1 MASELSESLDKGGEL
16 MARAK
21 VPEELKRLRNK
32 LYMREYR
39 KKQKEQSFTEAIKK
53 TSSPA
58 PRHPSAVDISERQV

>member
-1 MASELSESLDKGGEL
+1 

-21 VPEELKRLRNK
+21 VPEELKRRRYND
-32 LYMREYR
+32 YMREYM
-39 KKQKEQSFTEAIKK
+39 KKYNKKKKEQSFLEAIKK

>member
-1 MASELSESLDKGGEL
+1 

-21 VPEELKRLRNK
+21 VPEELKQQWRRE
-32 LYMREYR
+32 YMKKYMTEYR
-39 KKQKEQSFTEAIKK
+39 KRRKEQSFSEAIKK

>member
-1 MASELSESLDKGGEL
+1 

-21 VPEELKRLRNK
+21 VPTELKRLRMR

-39 KKQKEQSFTEAIKK
+39 KKQKEQSFSEVIKN

-58 PRHPSAVDISERQV
+58 PRHPSAANIRERQVL